1 MLKSLTLAMCF
12 AFGPAAADEIF
23 SADEVFNPAVADEIF
38 GMVEAVD
45 AKGIINIEVKI
56 KVMVWGVDERSI
68 AQLSEFLIGR
78 WMRCSKLSSS
88 DDIFLGDCGVA
99 KDRFSPLRPDVYL
112 NLGTWLPALG
122 MASPSCSVGDFG
134 NRFSISKLNVGSIQ
148 YGCRNGSPGS
158 GMIINF

>member
-12 AFGPAAADEIF
+12 AFGPTAADEIF
-23 SADEVFNPAVADEIF
+23 NADEVFNPAVADELF
-38 GMVEAVD
+38 GLVESVD
-45 AKGIINIEVKI
+45 AKVIVHIEGEI
-56 KVMVWGVDERSI
+56 KVMVWGVDEQNI
-68 AQLSEFLIGR
+68 TQLGEFLIGR

-88 DDIFLGDCGVA
+88 GNIFLGDCGVA

-112 NLGTWLPALG
+112 NLGTWLPTLG

-134 NRFSISKLNVGSIQ
+134 NGFSISKLGVGSIQ
-148 YGCRNGSPGS
+148 YGCRDGSPVS